1 MCTYMPGLWTFMC
14 SASEKEIVNLCFQT
28 PILSIPIPSESA
40 LLLRVDILQTSLE
53 TPLSWWWRWRADI
66 LSQMDS
72 CFRGVL
78 PWTRYSASLDPDVV
92 VVKVT
97 QGTYETLCEH
107 SSNSCVTK
115 ATLIILTHIWFW
127 TSPWASDFL
136 RCNFVLTSKFPI
148 CVHAPHSNTSCI
160 ICVYFLYFPM
170 ELYKLEL

>member
-92 VVKVT
+92 VVNVT

-115 ATLIILTHIWFW
+115 ATLIILTHRG
-127 TSPWASDFL
+127 TSDSELLPELQISSGATLCSPL
-136 RCNFVLTSKFPI
+136 NSPFVST
-148 CVHAPHSNTSCI
+148 PHTQTHR
-160 ICVYFLYFPM
+160 V
-170 ELYKLEL
+170 